1 MRQAKCNK
9 KCRAKAMK
17 TLNNYYIMI
26 YDKMTIL
33 KYPVFSQILRK
44 KAFKNWLQCKRS
56 VLAGGGQEGY
66 ALDQP
71 TDKTLRLVRQANLN
85 AFSLTNLLITGSKN
99 HRCHFICVVN
109 HETI

>member
-1 MRQAKCNK
+1 
-9 KCRAKAMK
+9 MK

-56 VLAGGGQEGY
+56 VLAGGEQGRTWE
-66 ALDQP
+66 P

-85 AFSLTNLLITGSKN
+85 GLLSHKFAY
-99 HRCHFICVVN
+99 HRIEESQVSFY
-109 HETI
+109 